1 MDEVHDRILQN
12 KNKLAMTQLTDM
24 YMLPGLEDENIE

>member
-12 KNKLAMTQLTDM
+12 KLAMTQLTDM
-24 YMLPGLEDENIE
+24 YTLPGLDDEHI